1 VLAVRD
7 AVPKARDL
15 ATAEFAM
22 LRLTLLK
29 ITTRVVEIATRV
41 HLAFAAAC
49 LDADLF
55 ASLPAALMS
64 SGPRT
69 AGREPNSPLLSLQRV
84 QKRRSRCGEKAE
96 RRTASK
102 RDLSKPSAIT
112 ALHGE

>member
-1 VLAVRD
+1 MLAVH
-7 AVPKARDL
+7 AAISKARDL
-15 ATAEFAM
+15 ATAEFAT
-22 LRLTLLK
+22 LRLKLLK
-29 ITTRVVEIATRV
+29 IAARVR
-41 HLAFAAAC
+41 LAFAVAC
-49 LDADLF
+49 LEADLF

-102 RDLSKPSAIT
+102 RNLFKPSAMSDPRR
-112 ALHGE
+112 E